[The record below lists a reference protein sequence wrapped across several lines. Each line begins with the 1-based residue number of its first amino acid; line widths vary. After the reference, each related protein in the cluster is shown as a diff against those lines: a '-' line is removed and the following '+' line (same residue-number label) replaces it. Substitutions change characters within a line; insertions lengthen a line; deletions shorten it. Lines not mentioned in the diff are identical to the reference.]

1 MTDHV
6 RAGPLLLQA
15 MRVVAMGAALSAA
28 LAGCASHPAAP
39 EPTGALAPAQWQ
51 APLPHQGSV
60 TDLAR
65 WWQQFN
71 DPLLSQ
77 LIASAEGV
85 SPTLASAQ
93 SRIAQARAARTASG
107 AALLPAVNANAS
119 VVRGRQDFV
128 TPLGT
133 LASAG
138 LQASWELDLFGGGR
152 AARDAAQA
160 RLEGA
165 EAGWHEARVSVAA
178 EVANNYVALRACEA
192 QRVQTEADAAS
203 RAETARLTALTA
215 QAGFQS
221 PANEALSRASAAQG
235 RAQLAAQRAQCDLQ
249 VKALVAL
256 TGIAEPALRTSLAG
270 GTSNLPQPQQIA
282 IGSVPA
288 ESLNQRPDL
297 YSAARAV
304 EAASADVANA
314 RAQRLP
320 RVTLAGSVGRARF
333 DGSGFVA
340 TGNVWS
346 LGPIA
351 VTLPVFDAGQR
362 AANVDAARARY
373 DEAAALYRARLRGA
387 VREVEEALVQL
398 QSTAE
403 RNEDARIAADGFDAS
418 YRATEA
424 RFRGGL
430 ASLFELEDA
439 RRSALQ
445 AHSTLIDLQR
455 ERVAAWITLYR
466 ALGGGWQ
473 PGAAQSAQAAV
484 SALTN

>member
-1 MTDHV
+1 MKHSRNPETLSST
-6 RAGPLLLQA
+6 PS
-15 MRVVAMGAALSAA
+15 RVQV
-28 LAGCASHPAAP
+28 
-39 EPTGALAPAQWQ
+39 APAW
-51 APLPHQGSV
+51 P
-60 TDLAR
+60 
-65 WWQQFN
+65 
-71 DPLLSQ
+71 
-77 LIASAEGV
+77 
-85 SPTLASAQ
+85 
-93 SRIAQARAARTASG
+93 
-107 AALLPAVNANAS
+107 
-119 VVRGRQDFV
+119 
-128 TPLGT
+128 
-133 LASAG
+133 
-138 LQASWELDLFGGGR
+138 
-152 AARDAAQA
+152 
-160 RLEGA
+160 
-165 EAGWHEARVSVAA
+165 
-178 EVANNYVALRACEA
+178 
-192 QRVQTEADAAS
+192 
-203 RAETARLTALTA
+203 
-215 QAGFQS
+215 
-221 PANEALSRASAAQG
+221 LSRASAAQG